1 MSTPELNKA
10 LVKFHAA
17 MGGNIGKNSQGY
29 NYKYADLA
37 ATLNAV
43 RGPMAEAG
51 LSVHQT
57 FAPWDDHMLLI
68 TTVTHLSGEE
78 IVSKFPLNLNWESL
92 TKGNKLQN
100 IGSTLSYI
108 RRYSLQAILNLA
120 TDDDDAVSNSY
131 VAPKQ
136 QPKPAPKPVF
146 VEGEDPPF
154 PGDNKYSV
162 AAAELRQKLK
172 EEKDQKL
179 LDWFEQAKAEI
190 SEITFAGRLLAWP
203 KENNQNLLDL
213 QKFHFDKFKELQV
226 HKENHIEKTPS
237 LKGK

>member
-120 TDDDDAVSNSY
+120 TDDDDAVSSSY

-136 QPKPAPKPVF
+136 QPKAEPEQNKFYNEKYDTSITLEKWPAQ
-146 VEGEDPPF
+146 
-154 PGDNKYSV
+154 
-162 AAAELRQKLK
+162 AK
-172 EEKDQKL
+172 EEI
-179 LDWFEQAKAEI
+179 A
-190 SEITFAGRLLAWP
+190 EITFPGRLLAW
-203 KENNQNLLDL
+203 KKDNNNMLGRL
-213 QKFHFDKFKELQV
+213 QKAHPDKFAEVGAAYKTAE
-226 HKENHIEKTPS
+226 EN

>member
-120 TDDDDAVSNSY
+120 TDDDDAVSSTY
-131 VAPKQ
+131 VAPKA
-136 QPKPAPKPVF
+136 QPKPAPKEVY
-146 VEGEDPPF
+146 VEGKDIPF
-154 PGDNKYSV
+154 PGDNKYEQAS
-162 AAAELRQKLK
+162 K
-172 EEKDQKL
+172 ETL
-179 LDWFEQAKAEI
+179 LNWIEQAKLEIAEV
-190 SEITFAGRLLAWP
+190 TFPGRLLAW
-203 KENNQNLLDL
+203 KKDNNNMLGRL
-213 QKFHFDKFKELQV
+213 QKAHPDKFAEVGAAYKTAE
-226 HKENHIEKTPS
+226 EN